1 MNDWLLAAG
10 LPWLKLAL
18 KQLLLPPAAPLLLA
32 ALGLLLL
39 RRWPR
44 LGRALAVA
52 GVAVLWLLCLPA
64 VGLGLGLWLCAPPPP
79 LDAAQLQALRG
90 APHTAILVLGAGRRD
105 PAPEYGQPDLRPL
118 TLERLRYG
126 AFVARSTG
134 LPLGFSGGLSPFAEP
149 GATEAAAAALVA
161 QRDFGIR
168 LRWREDRS
176 QDTADNARRSLALL
190 RADGITT
197 VVLVTH
203 DLHQRRA
210 LAAFR
215 RAAEHSG
222 TALTLIPAPMEV
234 PPPGPLTAGDWW
246 PSVLGLRRSWYAIY
260 EALGWLAGA

>member
-18 KQLLLPPAAPLLLA
+18 KQLLLPPASPLLLA

-44 LGRALAVA
+44 LGRWIAGSALAL
-52 GVAVLWLLCLPA
+52 LWLLCLPA
-64 VGLGLGLWLCAPPPP
+64 VGLGLGQWLCTPPPP
-79 LDAAQLQALRG
+79 LDAARLQALRG
-90 APHTAILVLGAGRRD
+90 APHTAVLVLGAGRRD
-105 PAPEYGQPDLRPL
+105 PAPEYGMPDLPSA

-126 AFVARSTG
+126 AFVARQTG
-134 LPLGFSGGLSPFAEP
+134 LPLGFSGGLAPFAEP

-161 QRDFGIR
+161 QRDFGMR

-190 RADGITT
+190 HADGITRI
-197 VVLVTH
+197 VLVTH

-222 TALTLIPAPMEV
+222 INLSLVPAPIEV

-246 PSVLGLRRSWYAIY
+246 PSVQGLRRSWYAIY
-260 EALGWLAGA
+260 EALGRLAGA